1 MLRSVTKTNLFGCA
15 AICALVLLAADSA
28 FAQRTGVVREMP
40 IYDNG
45 GKPDLTLDLQRLTA
59 QMEIVDRY
67 FSPEDCAIA
76 EGVVG
81 NSGYRR
87 LLRFDTVIMNRGD
100 GDLVVGDR
108 SDPNNPYAP
117 YFVYHECHGHYHIKY
132 FSIYELVKLDG
143 SVVVAGTKQ
152 GFCFEDSFKYV
163 DGGKSHGYECED
175 QGITSGW
182 GDWYYKQLVGQWID
196 ITGVPEGDYIVRVKI
211 NTGQYS
217 PIFDEGLNLY
227 PNVVEVPVRIPNP
240 RKKMESVE

>member
-1 MLRSVTKTNLFGCA
+1 MSASYPCGR
-15 AICALVLLAADSA
+15 ALWLAAVAALALWPAES
-28 FAQRTGVVREMP
+28 FAQRTGVARDFP

-45 GKPDLTLDLQRLTA
+45 GKPDLAVDPQRFVA

-67 FSPEDCAIA
+67 FAPDDCAIA
-76 EGVVG
+76 EEVVG
-81 NSGYRR
+81 APGYRR
-87 LLRFDTVIMNRGD
+87 LLRFDTVLMNRGD

-117 YFVYHECHGHYHIKY
+117 YFVYHQCHGHYHIKY
-132 FSIYELVKLDG
+132 FSIYELLTLDG
-143 SVVVAGTKQ
+143 QVVVAGTKQ

-163 DGGKSHGYECED
+163 DGGKSQGYECGD

-196 ITGVPEGDYIVRVKI
+196 ITGVPEGDYIVRVSI

-217 PIFDEGLNLY
+217 PIFDEGQDRY
-227 PNVVEVPVRIPNP
+227 SNVTEVRVKVPSP
-240 RKKMESVE
+240 RKKVAVVE